1 VAATGSVTVT
11 VNQPS
16 SAPTSLSSPVTIC
29 SGSSTTLTQTGGV
42 LGTGAVW
49 KWYTNSGYTTLAPGT
64 VAADGSLTVSPTVT
78 TTYYLRAETPTNG
91 PCSQYVAGGNVTITV
106 SQPSVAP
113 TSLSSSVTICS
124 GSSTTLSQTGGV
136 LGTGASWKWYTDGAY
151 NNLAPGTVAANG
163 SLSVSPTATTTY
175 YLRAESSTGTPCA
188 AEVAATGS
196 VTVTVNQPSSA
207 PTSLSSPV
215 TICSGSS
222 TTLTQTGGVLGTGA
236 VWKWYTNSGYTI
248 VAPGTVAADGSLTV
262 SPTVTTTYYL
272 RAESTTGAPCVANLN
287 SGSIKVTVNDPIS
300 ITTQPNPS
308 QTVCLSFPATFS
320 VEASGTG
327 LTYQWYLGT
336 TPITGATSSTYNIAK
351 TQQSDAGTY
360 TVLVSGAGNICTP
373 QTSDAAVLVVNQTIT
388 ASVAPS
394 TQTACEGTTA
404 TFTVSTTGTVNSY
417 QWRKGGNSIFD
428 GGNISGTN
436 TATLTLTGLTP
447 GDAGNYDVVV
457 SGPAGQ
463 CSQVISNV
471 ATLTVT
477 PTVGTPTA
485 ITVSAGTEPTCQL
498 LNGTTTTT
506 YATTA
511 TNNTGFNW
519 SITNAAA
526 GSIDAA
532 TGVMTWANGFSGSVD
547 IQVTASGCNGPS
559 AQIVRTVTIAPTN
572 TAGMPSST
580 PTLCINTPLTNITIA
595 TTGATGIGIP
605 TGLPAGVTAAWA
617 SNTITISGTPT
628 ASGTFNYSIPLSGGC
643 GTVNATGTITVTP
656 ANTAGTPSSTPTL
669 CVNTAL
675 TNITIAT
682 TGATGIG
689 TPTNLPAGV
698 TATWAS
704 NTITISGTPTAP
716 GTFNYSIP
724 LSGGCGTV
732 NATGTI
738 TVTPTN
744 TAGTPSSIPTLCV
757 NTALTNI
764 TIATTGATGIGTPT
778 GLPAGVTASWA
789 SNTITISGTPTVAG
803 PFNYSIPL
811 SGGCETVNA
820 TGTITVIPAN
830 TAGMPSS
837 TPTLCVNTA
846 LTNITIATTGATGIG
861 TPTNLPAGVTATW
874 ASNTITI
881 SGTPTASGT
890 FNYSIPLSGGCG
902 TVNATGTITV
912 TPANT
917 AGTPS
922 STPTLCVNTALTNIT
937 IATTGATGI
946 GTPTNLPA
954 GVTATWASNT
964 ITISGTPTAPG
975 TFNYSIPL
983 SGGCGTVNATGTITV
998 TPTNTAGTPSSI
1010 PTLCVNTALTNITI
1024 ATTGATGIGT
1034 PTGLPAGVT
1043 ASWASNTITISGTP
1057 TVAGPFNYSIP
1068 LTGGCGTVNATGTI
1082 TVTPASFGGT
1092 LSPALVTA
1100 CAGTSTGTITLSGK
1114 TGNIVRWES
1123 STNGGVNWTPIATTT
1138 TSYNYSVT
1146 QTTLFRAVIQS
1157 GPCSLA
1163 YSSTAVVSV
1172 VTSVSPEAVA
1182 TPPTI
1187 CAGQQS
1193 TLSTTLN
1200 QPIGITDGSGNFN
1213 TSSNSS
1219 GWGWNKC
1226 YVSSCVNAGA
1236 DAGGPTPWLL
1246 TTSEKVNPPLISY
1259 SSGDNKFAV
1268 VRGSGSDWG
1277 NGDTSVLETPAFSLI
1292 GQTSGTFQFN
1302 QGYFL
1307 NAGAS
1312 ISIEI
1317 STDNGNNYSAILS
1330 QIDGQATSPGLSGT
1344 TITLQPTTISLANYI
1359 GLSNL
1364 KIRFKYKGSVGSSW
1378 ALDNIALPTA
1388 NPVTYQ
1394 WTADPATPN
1403 SFVGSNTTSP
1413 VNVTPTTTTTYTL
1426 TTMLNGCATGSSTVT
1441 VTVNPL
1447 PTITLAGG
1455 SGGVV
1460 SICNS
1465 PSAQTLS
1472 MPYTATNLS
1481 TPATY
1486 SITWSAV
1493 AKNAGF
1499 VDVGPVSLPAGSISL
1514 AIPAGAA
1521 AGNYGGTVFLT
1532 NANGCSNSGAPFSV
1546 TINPLPTGTLSGDAA
1561 ICKGGSAS
1569 LTVALTGPGT
1579 ISGTLSDGTP
1589 FSGTAGTITVNVN
1602 PAVTTLYTIATL
1614 TNGTCASLAANITGS
1629 ANITVSDPAAI
1640 DVQPVSASICSNTAT
1655 SFTVT
1660 ATGTGV
1666 NYQWQVDEGSGFT
1679 NITDGGVYSGANTS
1693 TLNISKATADMV
1705 GYKYQAK
1712 LTTGAPCS
1720 SSLTSNVVPLLI
1732 SYVWTGATGTTDW
1745 NTGGNWSDGS
1755 VPNTTCPTVVVP
1767 VVALGNYPVLSTGPM
1782 ATIISLQIDA
1792 NASAKITGNTMQLAG
1807 SITNNG
1813 IFDVTDG
1820 TVEFNGTTGT
1830 QNIAGSNFK
1839 NNIPGKNNTV
1849 KNLIISNNVNV
1860 ANTAGDTLNI
1870 TGLLSFS
1877 VDNTTL
1883 TTGDNLTLKS
1893 TKDNTA
1899 SIGTLAANNVVSGQV
1914 EVERYLNIGT
1924 TAGTHPKSWQ
1934 FLSTPAK
1941 GQSLVNSWMEGIGGI
1956 TNTNSTGYG
1965 AQFTGTAGTTGYD
1978 GAPSI
1983 APSVKSWDEGTGAWK
1998 EFANTG
2004 DPLYNSRGYFAFVRG
2019 DRSVSGVSQPATPT
2033 TLRSKGTIFTHGQ
2046 SMAVPA
2052 QTAANVFFS
2061 IGNPYPSAV
2070 DMTKVQQTGQG
2081 ISNPQIPFIYV
2092 WSPVLNEGYG
2102 VGGWNTYILIN
2113 GQYVTS
2119 NLQPVDGILQSGQ
2132 AFLVQEDP
2140 LVATTVTFNESA
2152 KVSSSRSD
2160 IAFREQSVTGKEVQ
2174 LITNLLSIKTDGSTS
2189 FNDGT
2194 LQQFDQSYSGK
2205 IDRYDA
2211 RKIMNTANNLA
2222 IKTSSGVNL
2231 VVERRMPLTEQD
2243 TIRYNMSSIARQNYR
2258 LEFKAQGLSSENLE
2272 GFVEDTYLNTRTPMN
2287 MEGTTNVDFA
2297 VTSDKGSYAVNRFR
2311 IVFKTAVV
2319 LPVKLVSV
2327 AAVQQDE
2334 NIRVD
2339 WKVENE
2345 KAVKQYVVEKATDGV
2360 IFKQAGIVAAANNEA
2375 GSSYQWLDDK
2385 AIPGDNYYRIRIE
2398 EQTGKISYSDV
2409 VKVSIPLGK
2418 PSIGIYPNPITDGI
2432 IHLQLINQPKGR
2444 YGLRLLNPLGQTI
2457 IAKQVEHAG
2466 GNATEDIKWDYH
2478 LAHGVYQLQVLKPD
2492 GKISVIKVM
2501 Y

>member
-1 VAATGSVTVT
+1 MRKFYALHLQVSKFKSRAVALTLSCLAFAFAMLPVDSFANDFTGTWTSVVPNITCTGSTANYTLKATNATDPSAAIAEGNAVVINFPAGFNLSGITGGTMNTKSIVGITKGITTVSFNVPATAVVAAGGSITIVLNGIVNNNTSGDYQLSMTIAATAGNQDVFNSGQFTIDPVITPNITIGSDDADNSICAGSSITFTANSTSSVVSPLYQWQVNGLNVGSNSSVNTFTIPTTLSSPYTPYGTNPFVVTVVLTSGVTPCERATSSGISVTVNAIPATPAASNSGPVCAGSTLILSTPTVVGATYSWTGPNSFSSTSQNPSIANATTAATGAYSVTVT
-11 VNQPS
+11 LNGCTSAAGTTNATVNAIPATPAASNSGPVCAGSTLILSTPTVVGATYSWTGPNSFSSTSQNPSIANATTAATGTYSVTVTLNGCTSAAGTTNATVNAIPTITGTTPGDICVSGNTVLSATATNGSVINWYDASTGGAIRGNGNNFSTDNISATRTYYVDATANGCTSTPRIPVVAAVNARPTITSTTNNSRCGNGAVTLNATSSSGTVNWYANASGGSSLASGTTYSPNISSTTTYYVDATISGCTTSSRTAVTATKYTAAPSVGSGNQPVNMPTGPQS
-16 SAPTSLSSPVTIC
+16 ICPPVSNLVYNIPASMTSMNKDASTYYKWSLPPGFVITSGDSTSQITVSVSAGAPTIIGNNQNVSVIAYNPCGNSGTSPRPLAVNVNSYAGINAGPNQNICVGTSATMVATYSGNTSSSTWSLSGSGTFSDRTSPTSTFTPSITSGDVTLTITTNDPSGVCNASSSQVTITIDPLPTAVAGGSTTIC
-29 SGSSTTLTQTGGV
+29 SNGTATVSGATATNGTILWTTSNGGGSISNATTLTPT
-42 LGTGAVW
+42 
-49 KWYTNSGYTTLAPGT
+49 YNP
-64 VAADGSLTVSPTVT
+64 VAADGGKTVT
-78 TTYYLRAETPTNG
+78 LTMTVTGSGT
-91 PCSQYVAGGNVTITV
+91 CSSQNATANYTITV
-106 SQPSVAP
+106 NQLPQITSPDFAPRSV
-113 TSLSSSVTICS
+113 
-124 GSSTTLSQTGGV
+124 
-136 LGTGASWKWYTDGAY
+136 
-151 NNLAPGTVAANG
+151 
-163 SLSVSPTATTTY
+163 
-175 YLRAESSTGTPCA
+175 CA
-188 AEVAATGS
+188 
-196 VTVTVNQPSSA
+196 
-207 PTSLSSPV
+207 
-215 TICSGSS
+215 
-222 TTLTQTGGVLGTGA
+222 
-236 VWKWYTNSGYTI
+236 
-248 VAPGTVAADGSLTV
+248 
-262 SPTVTTTYYL
+262 
-272 RAESTTGAPCVANLN
+272 
-287 SGSIKVTVNDPIS
+287 
-300 ITTQPNPS
+300 
-308 QTVCLSFPATFS
+308 SFPVTFS
-320 VEASGTG
+320 VTATGTG
-327 LTYQWYLGT
+327 LTYQWYKDGIALADTAGV
-336 TPITGATSSTYNIAK
+336 ITGVNSANLSLPQAK
-351 TQQSDAGTY
+351 GSQAGTY
-360 TVLVSGAGNICTP
+360 TVRVSGVSPCGFVTS
-373 QTSDAAVLVVNQTIT
+373 SDAVLTVNQQIDIISQPVSQTICEGLTTTFEVQATGSIYGYVWRRNGTPVSGSPYSGENSASLTIT
-388 ASVAPS
+388 GARPS
-394 TQTACEGTTA
+394 D
-404 TFTVSTTGTVNSY
+404 N
-417 QWRKGGNSIFD
+417 
-428 GGNISGTN
+428 
-436 TATLTLTGLTP
+436 
-447 GDAGNYDVVV
+447 GNYDVVV
-457 SGPAGQ
+457 SAPSGT
-463 CSQVISNV
+463 CSQIISSPPAV
-471 ATLTVT
+471 LTVT

-526 GSIDAA
+526 GAIDAA

-559 AQIVRTVTIAPTN
+559 AQVVRTVTIAPTN
-572 TAGMPSST
+572 TAASPSSL
-580 PTLCINTPLTNITIA
+580 PTLCINTAISPAITIA
-595 TTGATGIGIP
+595 TTGATGIGTP
-605 TGLPAGVTAAWA
+605 TGLPAGVTASWA

-704 NTITISGTPTAP
+704 NTITISGTPTAS

-744 TAGTPSSIPTLCV
+744 TAGAPSSIPTLCV

-764 TIATTGATGIGTPT
+764 TIATTGATGIGIPT
-778 GLPAGVTASWA
+778 GLPAGVTAS
-789 SNTITISGTPTVAG
+789 
-803 PFNYSIPL
+803 
-811 SGGCETVNA
+811 
-820 TGTITVIPAN
+820 
-830 TAGMPSS
+830 
-837 TPTLCVNTA
+837 
-846 LTNITIATTGATGIG
+846 
-861 TPTNLPAGVTATW
+861 W

-890 FNYSIPLSGGCG
+890 FNYSIPLS
-902 TVNATGTITV
+902 
-912 TPANT
+912 
-917 AGTPS
+917 
-922 STPTLCVNTALTNIT
+922 
-937 IATTGATGI
+937 
-946 GTPTNLPA
+946 
-954 GVTATWASNT
+954 
-964 ITISGTPTAPG
+964 
-975 TFNYSIPL
+975 
-983 SGGCGTVNATGTITV
+983 
-998 TPTNTAGTPSSI
+998 
-1010 PTLCVNTALTNITI
+1010 
-1024 ATTGATGIGT
+1024 
-1034 PTGLPAGVT
+1034 
-1043 ASWASNTITISGTP
+1043 
-1057 TVAGPFNYSIP
+1057 
-1068 LTGGCGTVNATGTI
+1068 GGCGTVNATGTI

-1157 GPCSLA
+1157 GPCALA
-1163 YSSTAVVSV
+1163 YSSTALVSV
-1172 VTSVSPEAVA
+1172 ITSVSPVA
-1182 TPPTI
+1182 LASPAAI
-1187 CAGQQS
+1187 CVGQQS

-1200 QPIGITDGSGNFN
+1200 QTIGITDGSGNFN
-1213 TSSNSS
+1213 TASNSS

-1226 YVSSCVNAGA
+1226 YLSNCVNAGA

-1259 SSGDNKFAV
+1259 NSGDNKFAV
-1268 VRGSGSDWG
+1268 VRGSASDWG

-1292 GQTSGTFQFN
+1292 GQTSSIFQFN

-1307 NAGAS
+1307 NPGAS

-1364 KIRFKYKGSVGSSW
+1364 KIRFKYKGSAGSSW

-1394 WTADPATPN
+1394 WTANPASPN

-1413 VNVTPTTTTTYTL
+1413 VNVNPTTTTTYTL

-1460 SICNS
+1460 TICNS

-1472 MPYTATNLS
+1472 MSYTTTNLS
-1481 TPATY
+1481 APATY
-1486 SITWSAV
+1486 SITWSAA

-1561 ICKGGSAS
+1561 ICKGGSTP
-1569 LTVALTGPGT
+1569 LTLVLTGPGT

-1602 PAVTTLYTIATL
+1602 PAVTTTYQIATL
-1614 TNGTCASLAANITGS
+1614 TNGTCASLAANISGS
-1629 ANITVSDPAAI
+1629 PVITVSDPAAI
-1640 DVQPVSASICSNTAT
+1640 DVQPVSSSICSNTAT

-1666 NYQWQVDEGSGFT
+1666 NYQWQVDKGSGFT
-1679 NITDGGVYSGANTS
+1679 DITDGGVYSGVNTS

-1732 SYVWTGATGTTDW
+1732 SYVWTGVIDTVW
-1745 NTGGNWSDGS
+1745 NTPGNWSDGS
-1755 VPNTTCPTVVVP
+1755 VPGTSCP
-1767 VVALGNYPVLSTGPM
+1767 VVTIPVVITNNYPVLKTGPM

-1877 VDNTTL
+1877 TDNTTL

-1899 SIGTLAANNVVSGQV
+1899 SIGALAGNNVVSGQV

-1965 AQFTGTAGTTGYD
+1965 AQFTGT
-1978 GAPSI
+1978 
-1983 APSVKSWDEGTGAWK
+1983 
-1998 EFANTG
+1998 
-2004 DPLYNSRGYFAFVRG
+2004 
-2019 DRSVSGVSQPATPT
+2019 
-2033 TLRSKGTIFTHGQ
+2033 
-2046 SMAVPA
+2046 
-2052 QTAANVFFS
+2052 
-2061 IGNPYPSAV
+2061 
-2070 DMTKVQQTGQG
+2070 
-2081 ISNPQIPFIYV
+2081 
-2092 WSPVLNEGYG
+2092 
-2102 VGGWNTYILIN
+2102 
-2113 GQYVTS
+2113 
-2119 NLQPVDGILQSGQ
+2119 
-2132 AFLVQEDP
+2132 
-2140 LVATTVTFNESA
+2140 
-2152 KVSSSRSD
+2152 
-2160 IAFREQSVTGKEVQ
+2160 
-2174 LITNLLSIKTDGSTS
+2174 
-2189 FNDGT
+2189 
-2194 LQQFDQSYSGK
+2194 
-2205 IDRYDA
+2205 
-2211 RKIMNTANNLA
+2211 
-2222 IKTSSGVNL
+2222 
-2231 VVERRMPLTEQD
+2231 
-2243 TIRYNMSSIARQNYR
+2243 
-2258 LEFKAQGLSSENLE
+2258 
-2272 GFVEDTYLNTRTPMN
+2272 
-2287 MEGTTNVDFA
+2287 
-2297 VTSDKGSYAVNRFR
+2297 
-2311 IVFKTAVV
+2311 
-2319 LPVKLVSV
+2319 
-2327 AAVQQDE
+2327 
-2334 NIRVD
+2334 
-2339 WKVENE
+2339 
-2345 KAVKQYVVEKATDGV
+2345 
-2360 IFKQAGIVAAANNEA
+2360 
-2375 GSSYQWLDDK
+2375 
-2385 AIPGDNYYRIRIE
+2385 
-2398 EQTGKISYSDV
+2398 
-2409 VKVSIPLGK
+2409 
-2418 PSIGIYPNPITDGI
+2418 
-2432 IHLQLINQPKGR
+2432 
-2444 YGLRLLNPLGQTI
+2444 
-2457 IAKQVEHAG
+2457 
-2466 GNATEDIKWDYH
+2466 
-2478 LAHGVYQLQVLKPD
+2478 
-2492 GKISVIKVM
+2492 
-2501 Y
+2501 